1 MLTFPYAKVNIG
13 LRILRRRPDGY
24 HDIQTLLYPIPLCDL
39 LEILPSEEGMLYD
52 LQGGE
57 AGSDPQKNLVTKA
70 YHALKQEAPTLP
82 DVQMILRKRIPVGAG
97 LGGGSSDAS
106 HTLMMLYHIFDLQ
119 LPPETLHRL
128 ATSLGADCPFFL
140 HTPPAP
146 QIAEGIGEKLTPIEL
161 DLSDLYLTLWTST
174 IAISTAEAYQS
185 VTPSNE
191 GEDLR
196 TLLQLPIEEWRS
208 VLKNDFEEPIFQKYP
223 LLAARKEVLYQAG
236 ATYAAMSGSGATLFA
251 LSREPLP
258 LPKQK
263 DIIVYHL

>member
-1 MLTFPYAKVNIG
+1 MLTFPYAKINVG
-13 LRILRRRPDGY
+13 LRILQRRPDGY
-24 HDIQTLLYPIPLCDL
+24 HDIQTLLYPIPLCDV
-39 LEILPSEEGMLYD
+39 LEILPSAEGMQYD

-57 AGSDPQKNLVTKA
+57 AWSDPQKNLVVKA
-70 YHALKQEAPTLP
+70 YQALKQEVPTLP
-82 DVQMILRKRIPVGAG
+82 DVQMILRKRIPTGAG

-106 HTLMMLYHIFDLQ
+106 HTLMMLCQLFELQ

-140 HTPPAP
+140 HTPPCP

-161 DLSDLYLTLWTST
+161 DLASLYLTLWTSS

-185 VTPSNE
+185 VTPSRA

-196 TLLQLPIEEWRS
+196 TILQLPIAEWRG

-223 LLAARKEVLYQAG
+223 LLAARKDALYQAG
-236 ATYAAMSGSGATLFA
+236 AIYAAMSGSGATLFA
-251 LSREPLP
+251 LSREPLH